1 MGGKEGAGG
10 VPPAPPKTGA
20 HGGGGLYRQGKDRAR
35 IAARP
40 IGTYV
45 TGATAPWAARIGIT
59 LQALKAAALYQLGPP
74 GRHRCHAS
82 EISWWSWQLY
92 RGARRPGAPS
102 VEYRA
107 DTKRGNLVRNLRG
120 TSSAAASKFCGVI
133 DAGRPSAAARERS
146 PPGNRARWTHARL
159 MPGSTQSTAA
169 VLPRVQGPQALVV
182 FPPLLPSKAGRP
194 PRRRSPEAGP
204 PLAGRPQ
211 VAPTDGAPGSSRPTD
226 WWFRGK
232 RADTIRP
239 YGLGSWRTALVRPA
253 PRGRARFRTKKRAAR
268 DTGGACVYRSSRKY
282 AKPRL
287 AGGCLSRLLRREV
300 KISTTTVTT

>member
-1 MGGKEGAGG
+1 MCSGKIEGLARRWPARRRAYPAGAPLLMSKAAG
-10 VPPAPPKTGA
+10 KPPGPAGPGPGA
-20 HGGGGLYRQGKDRAR
+20 HGGGGLYGQGKDQPC
-35 IAARP
+35 IAARFP
-40 IGTYV
+40 GCV
-45 TGATAPWAARIGIT
+45 GRGAAAPWEARIGVT
-59 LQALKAAALYQLGPP
+59 LQAQKTAALYRLGPP
-74 GRHRCHAS
+74 GRRRCYAS

-146 PPGNRARWTHARL
+146 PPGDRARWTHARL

-182 FPPLLPSKAGRP
+182 FPPLLTSKAGRP

-211 VAPTDGAPGSSRPTD
+211 VAPTDGAPGRRAPQIGGSGESGRMISAPT
-226 WWFRGK
+226 G
-232 RADTIRP
+232 
-239 YGLGSWRTALVRPA
+239 
-253 PRGRARFRTKKRAAR
+253 
-268 DTGGACVYRSSRKY
+268 
-282 AKPRL
+282 
-287 AGGCLSRLLRREV
+287 
-300 KISTTTVTT
+300 TTVTAPGRAGALSRTPRRPPRSWI

>member
-1 MGGKEGAGG
+1 MPPSRSGPARPGHRFLSQRKRWERKGRGCAPGTPQKRG
-10 VPPAPPKTGA
+10 LMAAVGCTGRAKTGRALPPALLTLLYTGA
-20 HGGGGLYRQGKDRAR
+20 
-35 IAARP
+35 AAPR
-40 IGTYV
+40 
-45 TGATAPWAARIGIT
+45 AARIGIT
-59 LQALKAAALYQLGPP
+59 LQAQKTAALYRLGPP
-74 GRHRCHAS
+74 GRRRCYAS

-146 PPGNRARWTHARL
+146 PPGDRARWTHARL

-194 PRRRSPEAGP
+194 PRRRSPGGRASFGR
-204 PLAGRPQ
+204 ATTGRPY
-211 VAPTDGAPGSSRPTD
+211 VRRAESSRPTD
-226 WWFRGK
+226 RWFRGK
-232 RADTIRP
+232 RADVIRP
-239 YGLGSWRTALVRPA
+239 YESGS
-253 PRGRARFRTKKRAAR
+253 
-268 DTGGACVYRSSRKY
+268 
-282 AKPRL
+282 
-287 AGGCLSRLLRREV
+287 
-300 KISTTTVTT
+300 

>member
-1 MGGKEGAGG
+1 M
-10 VPPAPPKTGA
+10 
-20 HGGGGLYRQGKDRAR
+20 
-35 IAARP
+35 
-40 IGTYV
+40 
-45 TGATAPWAARIGIT
+45 ATV
-59 LQALKAAALYQLGPP
+59 
-74 GRHRCHAS
+74 
-82 EISWWSWQLY
+82 

-146 PPGNRARWTHARL
+146 PPGDRARWTHARL

-204 PLAGRPQ
+204 PLGGRHVWRPYARRAQ
-211 VAPTDGAPGSSRPTD
+211 LAAPHGASSCV
-226 WWFRGK
+226 GK
-232 RADTIRP
+232 RADDIRP
-239 YGLGSWRTALVRPA
+239 YGHDGYGTRP
-253 PRGRARFRTKKRAAR
+253 GR
-268 DTGGACVYRSSRKY
+268 
-282 AKPRL
+282 P
-287 AGGCLSRLLRREV
+287 LSRTPRRPPR
-300 KISTTTVTT
+300 SWT